1 MMEKTVQ
8 FIQKE
13 STALGPIFLLCA
25 ITLSLKTGI
34 PYDLLILAVGG
45 FFLSSKLGSRGLG
58 FALSLLGAL
67 SAFRHLFL
75 VTDHLWA
82 LGVEGALAMSFFITA
97 LSSEED
103 SFWIQT
109 LESQIETRKASLAN
123 LEEEIARLQK
133 ETADERIVFQEKGST
148 LQKELED
155 LQAEHSSILIL
166 NEVLRKN
173 MARSLQEASRFE
185 EAIYAL
191 RIEKDEWQKELCD
204 VSAELSRLKN
214 EDGLVL
220 QNQELQNELNQAR
233 FAAEETHLINETLAR
248 LYARE
253 SLKAKDA
260 EQEATSLKSMLQA
273 AHQEIRRIEEPLKV
287 ELAAAKRKV
296 DALNFEFEKTSKEA
310 NRARAEL
317 LKFHEVSS
325 ERNFLKERLESAMLE
340 LSTQSGKVDP
350 ELMEKLKFAEEKVF
364 ELSKIEPLYRQLKQ
378 QFEEKNH
385 ILHEARSSLFKVETE
400 LQRLKIEKAAL
411 ELQPLPKEVERELQG
426 LTEEIARLEEEN
438 RELEE
443 LVSHLSLDSAESR
456 KKKVKIKQSSLEQP
470 FLF

>member
-1 MMEKTVQ
+1 MMGKTVQ

-13 STALGPIFLLCA
+13 SSTLGPVFLFSALA
-25 ITLSLKTGI
+25 LSLKMEI
-34 PYDLLILAVGG
+34 PYDLLILAIGG
-45 FFLSSKLGSRGLG
+45 FFLSEKLGSRGLG
-58 FALSLLGAL
+58 YALALLGITSAL
-67 SAFRHLFL
+67 RHLFL

-82 LGVEGALAMSFFITA
+82 LGVEGSIALSFFVTA

-123 LEEEIARLQK
+123 LEEEIARFQK
-133 ETADERIVFQEKGST
+133 ETADERMVFQEKGSI

-173 MARSLQEASRFE
+173 TARSLQEASRFE
-185 EAIYAL
+185 ETIYAL
-191 RIEKDEWQKELCD
+191 RLEKEALQKEFD
-204 VSAELSRLKN
+204 ETVEELSRLKN
-214 EDGLVL
+214 EEGLVL
-220 QNQELQNELNQAR
+220 QNKELRNELNQAR
-233 FAAEETHLINETLAR
+233 FTSEQTHLINETLAR

-260 EQEATSLKSMLQA
+260 EQEAVSLKSMLQA
-273 AHQEIRRIEEPLKV
+273 AHQEIRRIEEPLKN

-317 LKFHEVSS
+317 LKFQEVSS
-325 ERNFLKERLESAMLE
+325 ERHFLKERLEAAMLE

-364 ELSKIEPLYRQLKQ
+364 ELSKIEPLYKQLKQ
-378 QFEEKNH
+378 QFEEKNQV
-385 ILHEARSSLFKVETE
+385 LHETRSSLFKVETE
-400 LQRLKIEKAAL
+400 FQRLKIEKAAL
-411 ELQPLPKEVERELQG
+411 ELQPLPKEVEKELQG
-426 LTEEIARLEEEN
+426 LTEEITRLEEEN